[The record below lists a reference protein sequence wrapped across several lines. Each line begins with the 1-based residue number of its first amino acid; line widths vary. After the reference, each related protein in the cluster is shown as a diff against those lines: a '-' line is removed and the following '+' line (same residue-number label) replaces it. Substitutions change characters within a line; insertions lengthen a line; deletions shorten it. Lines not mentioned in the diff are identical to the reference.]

1 MRKRNKAGL
10 KQILFMLV
18 MLILISLTTGD
29 LQAAEGLRLV
39 ASEEEGAGGE
49 IISVIIRA
57 ENAVGS
63 EGGQFILNFDPA
75 LVRPVAVES
84 GELVKSA
91 ASGLYMANLEYAE
104 DQLMFMWITAAA
116 DTAEDGD
123 ICIISFELFSEG
135 ETRLTFEEIIIS
147 PGETIAASP
156 IDGKIT
162 IDYSGVEQG
171 NNGHQDKPGSAG
183 INVMAMGIGLI
194 VTALIAATGY
204 SIFKRAKKSA
214 H

>member
-18 MLILISLTTGD
+18 MLLLISLTTGD

-162 IDYSGVEQG
+162 IDDSGVEQG